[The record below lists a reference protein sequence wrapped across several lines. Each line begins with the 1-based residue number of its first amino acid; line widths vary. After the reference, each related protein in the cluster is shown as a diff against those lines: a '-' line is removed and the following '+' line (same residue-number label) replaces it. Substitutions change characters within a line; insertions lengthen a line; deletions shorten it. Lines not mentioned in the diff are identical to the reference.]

1 MESRESYIRV
11 RCVMSLVAGQ
21 LVTCR
26 FGLNCIGNFRG
37 RALHEEWCE
46 LCSMVL
52 FITEDACCSCLKAR
66 FNHWAAS
73 CDRHGERAP
82 VEADA
87 FEGEAPEP
95 EVPEEKSIRFSILS
109 VVFDKPILRILSFS
123 FR

>member
-52 FITEDACCSCLKAR
+52 FIAEDACCSCLKAR

-73 CDRHGERAP
+73 CDRQGDAET
-82 VEADA
+82 VGGGA
-87 FEGEAPEP
+87 FEGEVAEP
-95 EVPEEKSIRFSILS
+95 QVPGGR
-109 VVFDKPILRILSFS
+109 
-123 FR
+123 